1 MGIADVGNKF
11 FAFGT
16 IDEDCDL
23 FGVNQPLG
31 RGRRRRPDET
41 YRRPHGRQDPM
52 ENTPCA
58 Y

>member
-1 MGIADVGNKF
+1 MGIADVGKRC
-11 FAFGT
+11 FAYGT

-23 FGVNQPLG
+23 FGANQPL
-31 RGRRRRPDET
+31 RRRPDET
-41 YRRPHGRQDPM
+41 CHRPHGRQDPM